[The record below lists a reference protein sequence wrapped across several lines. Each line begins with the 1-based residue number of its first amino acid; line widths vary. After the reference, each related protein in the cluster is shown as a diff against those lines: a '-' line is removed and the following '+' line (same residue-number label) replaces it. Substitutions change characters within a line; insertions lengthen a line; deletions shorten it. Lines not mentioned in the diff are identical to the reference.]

1 MFFSPQKWAEKKTC
15 FQPTHSR
22 LYFIKTWIKVMQEC
36 KEHYE
41 TVCQTTYTQKNVLE
55 DRVSCQMKQED
66 MCMDMNGKEHCIKVP
81 KRVSTMGCYPFCR
94 FLVSWGTYFSDLLK
108 MQSLISMKISLKSA
122 YLHRCMNKNAFSN
135 LIMISLG
142 KLILMPTNLYEDL
155 IKTVCT

>member
-1 MFFSPQKWAEKKTC
+1 
-15 FQPTHSR
+15 
-22 LYFIKTWIKVMQEC
+22 MQEC

-94 FLVSWGTYFSDLLK
+94 FLLLYICIFMRYFSNLLK
-108 MQSLISMKISLKSA
+108 MQS
-122 YLHRCMNKNAFSN
+122 
-135 LIMISLG
+135 
-142 KLILMPTNLYEDL
+142 
-155 IKTVCT
+155 